1 MPTTKHQI
9 TETQQKL
16 LSETDWEEIET
27 QELED
32 GLANSPAQQEQNLEL
47 LAEL

>member
-1 MPTTKHQI
+1 
-9 TETQQKL
+9 
-16 LSETDWEEIET
+16 LSETDFEAIEA

-47 LAEL
+47 ISKGAP